1 VIRLFAALPIP
12 AAVAERLSHLQ
23 AGLEGRPV
31 APEAFHLTLA
41 FFGTLPGPM
50 AEELHHA
57 LAAVE
62 APRFAFWLDGVG
74 AFGGRK
80 PTALYAAVR
89 PEPMLDHLQAKVA
102 RAARGAGVAMEARRY
117 TPHVTLARYA
127 PGALSP
133 AAAARALE
141 ARGAFLAGPVAAEDF
156 VLYRSDLGR
165 GGPVY
170 TALAAYPLR

>member
-1 VIRLFAALPIP
+1 MIRLFAALPIP
-12 AAVAERLSHLQ
+12 APVAQRLSALQ

-41 FFGTLPGPM
+41 FFGALPEPT

-57 LAAVE
+57 LAAVD
-62 APRFAFWLDGVG
+62 APRFSLWLDGVG

-80 PTALYAAVR
+80 PTAVYAALR
-89 PEPMLDHLQAKVA
+89 PEPALDRLQAKVA
-102 RAARGAGVAMEARRY
+102 QAARGAGAAPEPRRF
-117 TPHVTLARYA
+117 TPHVTLSRYA

-133 AAAARALE
+133 AAAARALA
-141 ARGAFLAGPVAAEDF
+141 ARGAFLAGPVAAEAF
-156 VLYRSDLGR
+156 ALYRSDLGR

-170 TALAAYPLR
+170 TALATYPLR